1 MDYVVGVILF
11 LGAVL
16 FVGYP
21 LYKVKPQR
29 EDSEK
34 NQGFQANQASIGSM
48 LEELE
53 LDFEMGNISEE
64 DYREL
69 DAKYRAELN

>member
-1 MDYVVGVILF
+1 MVYFLSLILF
-11 LGAVL
+11 FGAVL

-21 LYKVKPQR
+21 LYKSESKT
-29 EDSEK
+29 EDTK
-34 NQGFQANQASIGSM
+34 TNRATQVNQAIIRSM

-69 DAKYRAELN
+69 DVKYRAQLN

>member
-1 MDYVVGVILF
+1 MVYFMGVILF
-11 LGAVL
+11 LGAAL

-21 LYKVKPQR
+21 LYKSESKTEDTKISR
-29 EDSEK
+29 ETRV
-34 NQGFQANQASIGSM
+34 NHAIIRSM